1 MNFVRPFL
9 KPSAPF
15 VRLERKEDNKNDEK
29 QSKVQEMEIDT
40 GADQV
45 VFGIEERGNVSTR

>member
-1 MNFVRPFL
+1 MSTPYLSDSNL
-9 KPSAPF
+9 
-15 VRLERKEDNKNDEK
+15 DNKNDEK

-45 VFGIEERGNVSTR
+45 VFGIEERSNVSTR